1 MKIPIKIA
9 ILAISLIFG
18 WAGWTGLNALMSPGP
33 GAAALQQENG
43 ETKMAKKV
51 EKTKEE
57 WKKTLSPLQYK
68 VMIQCGT
75 ERPFSGKY
83 NDFYEAGI
91 YSCAACGAVLFD
103 SGTKYDHGTGW
114 PSFTAPAEMSS
125 VEFRNDNSLGM
136 KRTEVRCA
144 SCGAHLGHIF
154 DDGPAPSGNHYCIN
168 SAALTFA
175 PAAAEKSTADSESAA
190 GAGAAAPA
198 KKNAPALTETAAFA
212 AGCFWGVQ
220 YKFDQV
226 PGVLGTVVGYTGG
239 HTENPTYPEV
249 CTDRTGHAEA
259 VRVTFD
265 PSVISY
271 EDLVRKFFSFHDP
284 TQLNRQGPD
293 RGTQYRSSIFYN
305 DETQR
310 LIAEKVKAEVG
321 TSGLFRKR
329 VVTEIVPAAE
339 FTPAE
344 EYHQKYYEKNKIKA
358 CAI

>member
-1 MKIPIKIA
+1 LVLSDTKENALRAHIKIA
-9 ILAISLIFG
+9 ILVVSLILG
-18 WAGWTGLNALMSPGP
+18 WAGWTGLNALMSPRP
-33 GAAALQQENG
+33 GAAAFRQENG
-43 ETKMAKKV
+43 ETKMTKKV
-51 EKTKEE
+51 EKSKEE

-75 ERPFSGKY
+75 EAPFSGKY
-83 NDFYEAGI
+83 DDFYEAGT
-91 YSCAACGAVLFD
+91 YSCAACGAVLFE

-114 PSFTAPAEMSS
+114 PSFTAPADMSA
-125 VEFRNDNSLGM
+125 VEFKNDNSLGM
-136 KRTEVRCA
+136 QRVEVRCS

-154 DDGPAPSGNHYCIN
+154 DDGPAPSRNHYCIN
-168 SAALTFA
+168 SAALLFA
-175 PAAAEKSTADSESAA
+175 PAAAE
-190 GAGAAAPA
+190 A
-198 KKNAPALTETAAFA
+198 KDASKAPALTATATFA

-220 YKFDQV
+220 YKFDQL
-226 PGVLGTVVGYTGG
+226 PGVVGTVVGYTGG
-239 HTENPTYPEV
+239 RTDKPTYPEV

-293 RGTQYRSSIFYN
+293 RGTQYRSSIFYH
-305 DETQR
+305 DEAQHET
-310 LIAEKVKAEVG
+310 AEKVKAEVG
-321 TSGLFRKR
+321 TAGLFKKR
-329 VVTEIVPAAE
+329 VVTEVVAAAE

-344 EYHQKYYEKNKIKA
+344 EYHQKYYEKNKIKG